1 MVAATKISD
10 IQDPANHAGP
20 YDFAEKNLHENVTI
34 KDYFKIGT
42 VFATLPFVVG
52 YRATLDQAKF
62 RYNKFIQN
70 PRYEGATRSFQ
81 DSIVDCASE
90 YLVFNLNWKQLR
102 VLLGVRPIREELNI
116 YNCTGLNHYNY
127 YFGGDNYSARWLHE
141 IPDRTP
147 NDPVILYMHGGSY
160 ALKTQVPQLDYM
172 TELTKELGKY
182 RVSTLVLDYTIG
194 AALKHPAQLE
204 EGLACYE
211 ELSKSCSNII
221 AFGDSCGGHLAL
233 AMLLSGVKFSGCMLV
248 SPTTDLTGDSYDETT
263 MRQAFVDGTVSD
275 VRDPLLSPIMA
286 NEDVWSKVLPENTA
300 MVWGSV
306 EECVRQMKE
315 FIDASN
321 IKVYF
326 EEVQGG
332 HDCIL
337 RGRANPGSQFIEEV
351 MHKWLSTPPN
361 LI

>member
-1 MVAATKISD
+1 MVDARIKE
-10 IQDPANHAGP
+10 IQDPANYAGP
-20 YDFAEKNLHENVTI
+20 YDFAEKNLHEKVTV
-34 KDYFKIGT
+34 KDYIKIGA
-42 VFATLPFVVG
+42 VLSTLPFVVCW
-52 YRATLDQAKF
+52 RATLDQVKF
-62 RYNKFIQN
+62 KYQKLIQN
-70 PRYEGATRSFQ
+70 PRYEGATRSIQ
-81 DSIVDCASE
+81 DSAMDSASE
-90 YLVFNLNWKQLR
+90 YLVFNMNWTQLR
-102 VLLGVRPIREELNI
+102 VLTGVKPIREELK
-116 YNCTGLNHYNY
+116 NCDYKGLNHYNY

-172 TELTKELGKY
+172 TELTKVLAKY

-194 AALKHPAQLE
+194 AALKHPAQLN

-211 ELSKSCSNII
+211 HLSKSCNNII

-233 AMLLSGVKFSGCMLV
+233 AMLLSGVRFSGCMLV
-248 SPTTDLTGDSYDETT
+248 SPTTDLTGDSYDENT
-263 MRQAFVDGTVSD
+263 MRQAFVDETVSD
-275 VRDPLLSPIMA
+275 VRDPVLSPIMA
-286 NEDVWSKVLPENTA
+286 NEDVWPKCLPENTA

-315 FIDASN
+315 FVDASK
-321 IKVYF
+321 IEVYF

-351 MHKWLSTPPN
+351 MHKWLSSPPKMN
-361 LI
+361 